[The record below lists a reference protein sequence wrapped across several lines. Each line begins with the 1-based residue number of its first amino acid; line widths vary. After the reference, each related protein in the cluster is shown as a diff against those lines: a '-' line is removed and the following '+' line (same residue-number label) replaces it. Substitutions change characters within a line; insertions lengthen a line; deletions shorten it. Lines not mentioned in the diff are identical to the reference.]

1 MRLFYQQG
9 VRATGIDQVIA
20 EASVAKATLYYHFPS
35 KTKLV
40 DAYLSR
46 RHEMWMAEFSDR
58 LSKSRTRGL
67 GALVEALGA
76 WFGSGEFYGCAFI
89 NITAESAEAEW
100 RQPCRAHKDALRALI
115 EGLIDKKVKNVTR
128 TKIAAQ
134 ALLVV
139 EGMIIRFQMTRDPAV
154 LDDGRGVLSLLE
166 AALGAGETRRSL
178 SKRELR
184 MVNANRKRP
193 GKTLMMQATSV
204 W

>member
-1 MRLFYQQG
+1 VRLFYQQG

-46 RHEMWMAEFSDR
+46 RHETWMAEFSER

-67 GALVEALGA
+67 CALAEALGA
-76 WFGSGEFYGCAFI
+76 WFGSGEFYGCAFM

-100 RQPCRAHKDALRALI
+100 RQTCCAHKDALRALI
-115 EGLIDKKVKNVTR
+115 EGLIDTKVKSETR
-128 TKIAAQ
+128 AEIAAR

-154 LDDGRGVLSLLE
+154 LNDGRGVLSLLE
-166 AALGAGETRRSL
+166 AASDAGRTPRPRSKPFDA
-178 SKRELR
+178 SARP
-184 MVNANRKRP
+184 RKR
-193 GKTLMMQATSV
+193 